1 MPVLKGKELR
11 IVGFLCNWCS
21 YGGADTAGVA
31 RAGQPTDL
39 RIIRVPCSGRVD
51 PLFVVRALLNG
62 ADGVLVSGC
71 HPRDC
76 HYSAGNYY
84 ARRRLEVLKHFLP
97 ILGIDGERFDYTW
110 VSASEGQRWQHVV
123 TSFTDRIH
131 KLGPAPRLE
140 DAAPLLRVPEGAKT
154 PLRPLGT
161 GQSAPLAELK
171 EKIKQALPDLDC
183 VIGWQQGFDP
193 LHSVPAFMKT
203 PEDVDRLIWGPLNA
217 TNPAVYLPSF
227 KGKKIGIVVKGCDS
241 RSVVELLQEKLIRRE
256 DVTIFSLPCEGT
268 LDYDK
273 IRAVI
278 GDPAYIESVEYD
290 ADAVK
295 IRADGKDYRL
305 AMKDVALDRC
315 FACATPG
322 AVTAD
327 VRLGHV
333 TPVPTQPDPSL
344 YSELALLES
353 MSLGERL
360 SYWRG
365 HMERCLRCY
374 ACRNA
379 CPMCVCRDFC
389 VAESRDPHWLTQE
402 DTVSEKLFFQVI
414 HALHLAGRCTGC
426 AQCRRAC
433 PVSIPIMAMR
443 QKLNAIVGELFD
455 GYKAG
460 MNASAVPPLLGY
472 EAEEKNIHERD
483 WK

>member
-51 PLFVVRALLNG
+51 PLFIVRALLNG

-97 ILGIDGERFDYTW
+97 ILGIDGERFEYTW
-110 VSASEGQRWQHVV
+110 VSASEGQRWQTVV
-123 TSFTDRIH
+123 TRFTERIH
-131 KLGPAPRLE
+131 KLGPAPSLE
-140 DAAPLLRVPEGAKT
+140 DAPPLLRVPEAPSAA
-154 PLRPLGT
+154 PLHPLGT
-161 GQSAPLAELK
+161 GKDAPLEELK
-171 EKIKQALPDLDC
+171 AKIKASLDGLEC
-183 VIGWQQGFDP
+183 VIGWRQGFDA
-193 LHSVPAFMKT
+193 LHSAPAFMKS
-203 PEDVDRLIWGPLNA
+203 PEDVDKLVWGPLNV
-217 TNPAVYLPSF
+217 TNLAVYLPSF
-227 KGKKIGIVVKGCDS
+227 KGRKVGIVVKGCDS
-241 RSVVELLQEKLIRRE
+241 RSVVELLQENLIRRE
-256 DVTIFSLPCEGT
+256 DVVIFSMPCEGT
-268 LDYDK
+268 LDYERV
-273 IRAVI
+273 RAAT
-278 GDPAYIESVEYD
+278 GDPAKIESAAFD
-290 ADAVK
+290 ADS
-295 IRADGKDYRL
+295 IRICADGKEHTL
-305 AMKDVALDRC
+305 AVRDVALDKC
-315 FACATPG
+315 FSCVTPG

-327 VRLGHV
+327 ERVGHV
-333 TPVPTQPDPSL
+333 EPVQSGPARHP
-344 YSELALLES
+344 ELALLES
-353 MSLGERL
+353 MSLSERL
-360 SYWRG
+360 SFWRG

-379 CPMCVCRDFC
+379 CPMCVCRDQC

-402 DTVSEKLFFQVI
+402 NTVREKFFFQII
-414 HALHLAGRCTGC
+414 HAMHLAGSCTGC

-433 PVSIPIMAMR
+433 PVCIPILALRRRMEE
-443 QKLNAIVGELFD
+443 IVGELFD
-455 GYKAG
+455 NYKAG

-472 EAEEKNIHERD
+472 EAEERHIRERD